1 MRRIYRFFFP
11 PPDTPAWSR
20 ALRLTVLLAIPV
32 AIVLLLPAAW
42 EYSNSPEFCGT
53 TCHTMPPEYNTY
65 LVSPHARVLC
75 VDCHIGRGSFYEQF
89 ARKTTHSRLLWATL
103 TENYEYPIQVSS
115 MRPARDTCELCH
127 YPEKFSDDSLR
138 ILNRYRDN
146 EDNDPYAVYLLM
158 HTGGGT
164 QREGLGYG
172 IHWHVENKVEY
183 IATDRLEQDIPWVR
197 VTYVDGTTTEYV
209 STESPL
215 DPAELGEYEV
225 LEMDCITCHNRISHL
240 LDTPEHLVDSALQ
253 RGDIP
258 TDVPYIRA
266 RSVELLSERYE
277 SVEEARES
285 IGGLVEYYR
294 ESYPDV
300 YEDNTAEIDGAV
312 DLLVNLWE
320 DNTFPE
326 QELDWKTHPN
336 NIGHRNWPGCFRCH
350 DGKHLNEENE
360 VIRLECNLCHSIP
373 QIVLPNEIE
382 PMLPLTT
389 GIEPSSHRETTWI
402 SRHHNEFDA
411 TCESCHTTA
420 NPGGTSDT
428 SFCSNSGCHGTD
440 WRYAGFDA
448 PTLALEL
455 GIEQELEEA
464 PPLLEGAAAEGITY
478 QELLPVFEQACGQCH
493 GDAATKGLK
502 VTEYETLLAGSDDG
516 PVIEP
521 GAPEDSR
528 ILDVLAEGHFGE
540 LTEEQMA
547 LLEAWIAAG
556 APEGEAASEP
566 EATEDAEAPAGDV
579 TYADIQPALEEA
591 CGQCHGDAATKG
603 LKVTEYETL
612 LAGSDDGPVIE
623 PGAPE
628 DSRILDVLAEGHFG
642 QLTEEQMALLEA
654 WIAAGAPEG
663 G

>member
-1 MRRIYRFFFP
+1 MSRIYRFFFP
-11 PPDTPAWSR
+11 PPGTPAWSR
-20 ALRLTVLLAIPV
+20 VLRLAVLLAIPLV
-32 AIVLLLPAAW
+32 IVLLLPAAW

-75 VDCHIGRGSFYEQF
+75 VDCHIGRGSFYDQF
-89 ARKTTHSRLLWATL
+89 IRKSGHSKLLWATI

-138 ILNRYRDN
+138 VLNRYRDN
-146 EDNDPYAVYLLM
+146 ETNDPYDVYLLM

-164 QREGLGYG
+164 RREGLGYG
-172 IHWHVENKVEY
+172 IHWHVENTVEY
-183 IATDRLEQDIPWVR
+183 VATDRLEQNIPWVR
-197 VTYVDGTTTEYV
+197 VTDVDGATTEYV

-215 DPAELGEYEV
+215 DPDELGEYEV

-240 LDTPEHLVDSALQ
+240 LDTPEHLVDSALN
-253 RGDIP
+253 RGDMPDDIP
-258 TDVPYIRA
+258 YVRA
-266 RSVELLSERYE
+266 RSVELLAERYE
-277 SVEEARES
+277 SFDEARES
-285 IGGLVEYYR
+285 IAGLAEYYR
-294 ESYPDV
+294 DSYPDY
-300 YEDNTAEIDGAV
+300 YEANTAKIDGAV

-336 NIGHRNWPGCFRCH
+336 NIGHRDWPGCFRCH
-350 DGKHLNEENE
+350 DGKHFNEADEA
-360 VIRLECNLCHSIP
+360 IRLECNLCHSIP

-382 PMLPLTT
+382 PMLPLAT

-402 SRHHNEFDA
+402 SRHHNAFDA
-411 TCESCHTTA
+411 TCENCHTTA
-420 NPGGTSDT
+420 NPGGTTDT

-455 GIEQELEEA
+455 GIDQQPEGV
-464 PPLLEGAAAEGITY
+464 PPLLEGMEAEGITF
-478 QELLPVFEQACGQCH
+478 QELQPVFEQACGQCH
-493 GDAATKGLK
+493 SAAASTVGLN
-502 VTEYETLLAGSDDG
+502 VTEYDALLAGSDDG

-521 GAPEDSR
+521 GAPEDSL
-528 ILDVLAEGHFGE
+528 ILDVLAGGHFGE

-566 EATEDAEAPAGDV
+566 EATEAGDA

-603 LKVTEYETL
+603 LNVTEYDAL

-628 DSRILDVLAEGHFG
+628 DSLILDVLAGGHFG
-642 QLTEEQMALLEA
+642 ELTEEQMALLEA

-663 G
+663 E